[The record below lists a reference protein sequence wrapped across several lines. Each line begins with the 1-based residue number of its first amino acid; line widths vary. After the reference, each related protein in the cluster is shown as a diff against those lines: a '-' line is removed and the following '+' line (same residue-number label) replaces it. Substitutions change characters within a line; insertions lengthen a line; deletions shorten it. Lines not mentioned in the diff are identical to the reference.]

1 MHIEF
6 QLEERI
12 VRRAQR
18 AAKSMGKTLEGI
30 LLDEIKRLSDIAPD
44 EPPTEDPEDRP
55 GVGSVNLRRTAR
67 EEIYRLD

>member
-6 QLEERI
+6 LLEEPI

-18 AAKSMGKTLEGI
+18 EAKSMGKTLEGL
-30 LLDEIKRLSDIAPD
+30 LLDEIQRLSDIATD
-44 EPPTEDPEDRP
+44 ETPTEDPEDRP
-55 GVGSVNLRRTAR
+55 GIVSVSMRRTAR